1 VDASLGGLGG
11 CPFAPRATGNVPTED
26 VVYMLE
32 RSGIS
37 TGLDLDR
44 LIEAAGWLTAN
55 MGRDLPGMV
64 SKAGNFPGVVRA
76 AASDQPN
83 SA

>member
-32 RSGIS
+32 RSGYR
-37 TGLDLDR
+37 TGLDVDR
-44 LIEAAGWLTAN
+44 LIGAAEWLAEG
-55 MGRDLPGMV
+55 MGRELPGML
-64 SKAGNFPGVVRA
+64 SKAGNFPARTA
-76 AASDQPN
+76 RH
-83 SA
+83 